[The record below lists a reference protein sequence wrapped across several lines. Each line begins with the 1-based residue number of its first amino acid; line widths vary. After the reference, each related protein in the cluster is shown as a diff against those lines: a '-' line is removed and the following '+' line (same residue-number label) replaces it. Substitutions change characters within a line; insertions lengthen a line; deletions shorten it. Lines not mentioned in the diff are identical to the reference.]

1 MGRLAMSV
9 ILVTGGSRGIGAEI
23 CIRAA
28 ARGYSVGVNYR
39 TGEKEAH
46 DVVQTIEKAGGRAVA
61 VQADVTKE
69 NEIGRMFD
77 QVTSKLGPVT
87 ALVNNAGWGGAHG
100 PIETWDVEATRRL
113 IEINL
118 LGPMLCSREAVRR
131 MSRKLGG
138 SGGNIVNISSAA
150 ARTGSPG
157 VFVHYAATK
166 GGLDVFT
173 TGLAK
178 EVAKGGI
185 RVNAVRPGYVR
196 TAMYED
202 DLKQSPDWVRSTIAS
217 IPLGRIAEVQDVA
230 AVVLWLMSEEAAYV
244 TGSIIDLSGGRATQ

>member
-1 MGRLAMSV
+1 MGV

-23 CIRAA
+23 CVKAA
-28 ARGYSVGVNYR
+28 ARGYGVGVNYR
-39 TGEKEAH
+39 SGEKEAH
-46 DVVQTIEKAGGRAVA
+46 AVVAAIEKAGGRAMA
-61 VQADVTKE
+61 VRADVTKE
-69 NEIGRMFD
+69 AEIAAMFD
-77 QVTSKLGPVT
+77 AVTAKLGPIT

-100 PIETWDVEATRRL
+100 PIEAWDAEATRRL

-118 LGPMLCSREAVRR
+118 LGPMLCSREAVKR

-138 SGGNIVNISSAA
+138 AGGGIVNISSAA

-178 EVAKGGI
+178 EVAKDGI

-196 TAMYED
+196 TAMFED
-202 DLKQSPDWVRSTIAS
+202 DLKQSPDWVRSTIAA
-217 IPLGRIAEVQDVA
+217 IPLGRIAEVQDVSA
-230 AVVLWLMSEEAAYV
+230 AVLWLLSEEASYV
-244 TGSIIDLSGGRATQ
+244 TGSIIDLSGGRVTQ

>member
-1 MGRLAMSV
+1 MGV
-9 ILVTGGSRGIGAEI
+9 VLVTGGSRGIGAEI
-23 CIRAA
+23 CARAA
-28 ARGYSVGVNYR
+28 ERGHGVGVNYR
-39 TGEKEAH
+39 HGRAEANA
-46 DVVQTIEKAGGRAVA
+46 VVDAIKTRGGRAVA
-61 VQADVTKE
+61 VQADVSKE
-69 NEIGRMFD
+69 DQVKGMFEE
-77 QVTSKLGPVT
+77 VTSKLGQIT
-87 ALVNNAGWGGAHG
+87 ALVNNAGWGGQHG
-100 PIETWDVEATRRL
+100 PIEAWDAEATRRL
-113 IEINL
+113 IETNL
-118 LGPMLCSREAVRR
+118 LGPMLCSREAVKR

-178 EVAKGGI
+178 EVAKDGI

-202 DLKQSPDWVRSTIAS
+202 DLKQSPDWVRSTIAA
-217 IPLGRIAEVQDVA
+217 IPMGRIAEVQDVS
-230 AVVLWLMSEEAAYV
+230 AVVLWLLSDEASYV
-244 TGSIIDLSGGRATQ
+244 TGSIIDISGGRATQ

>member
-1 MGRLAMSV
+1 MGTV
-9 ILVTGGSRGIGAEI
+9 LVTGGSRGIGADI
-23 CIRAA
+23 CARAA
-28 ARGYSVGVNYR
+28 ARGHAVCVNYR
-39 TGEKEAH
+39 HGEKEAGQ
-46 DVVQTIEKAGGRAVA
+46 VVAAIEKGGGRAIA
-61 VQADVTKE
+61 VQADVSKE
-69 NEIGRMFD
+69 HDVVRMFD
-77 QVTSKLGPVT
+77 EVTSKLGQIT
-87 ALVNNAGWGGAHG
+87 ALINNAGWGGQHG
-100 PIETWDVEATRRL
+100 PIEAWDVEATRRL

-118 LGPMLCSREAVRR
+118 LGPMLCSREAVKR

-138 SGGNIVNISSAA
+138 PGGNIVNISSAA

-157 VFVHYAATK
+157 VFIHYAATK

-178 EVAKGGI
+178 EVASDGI

-202 DLKQSPDWVRSTIAS
+202 DLKQSPDWVRSAIAA
-217 IPLGRIAEVQDVA
+217 IPLGRIAKVSDIS
-230 AVVLWLMSEEAAYV
+230 AVVLWLISEEASYV